1 MSDFQVVEVPLTT
14 WKVTSMCRKLL
25 FQVVHE
31 TNFLR
36 LNERP
41 KKCPKSKLQCLMRCC
56 NHLPNQYKLNPL
68 HPFVGA
74 LTQIQLHKLLFVFQF
89 QTINPMNFCKNPL
102 NTPIASFRIIVL
114 IMFIIS
120 KW

>member
-68 HPFVGA
+68 HPLCWSIDTNTIAQTFV
-74 LTQIQLHKLLFVFQF
+74 
-89 QTINPMNFCKNPL
+89 C
-102 NTPIASFRIIVL
+102 
-114 IMFIIS
+114 IS
-120 KW
+120 ISNNKSYEFL